1 MLIRKIQLKFEKSN
15 LQKKKSWVTKFGD
28 LTTFLPIN
36 RSFQH
41 IHKGGQFCTSGEN
54 TKTLTLKTHLF
65 QTSRSPPLSQKQKV
79 TAPLA
84 LIFLSQAQHL
94 FSSSPHTLG
103 HHTFSFPSR
112 PQYNPSPDLPSH
124 GQHRQRPAS
133 TPPFFGQL
141 TSSLPFPTHDWNCQP
156 HSRPHLQTSQ
166 GSPSLF
172 SFTITGQ
179 FNKTRIRPSSNSPNT
194 ATRAFQLVANR
205 SSLFYQ
211 PQIQLHFQPKSP
223 TELDPPSFGLR

>member
-36 RSFQH
+36 SSFQH

-54 TKTLTLKTHLF
+54 TKNPNPKNSSLSNQPVAPSWPKTKSH
-65 QTSRSPPLSQKQKV
+65 R
-79 TAPLA
+79 PLA

-94 FSSSPHTLG
+94 FSSSPHTPG

-112 PQYNPSPDLPSH
+112 PQYSPSPDLPSH
-124 GQHRQRPAS
+124 GQHRQRPSS
-133 TPPFFGQL
+133 TPPFPGRL
-141 TSSLPFPTHDWNCQP
+141 TSSLPFPTHGWNRQP
-156 HSRPHLQTSQ
+156 HNHPHLQTSQ

-172 SFTITGQ
+172 SFTITG
-179 FNKTRIRPSSNSPNT
+179 
-194 ATRAFQLVANR
+194 
-205 SSLFYQ
+205 
-211 PQIQLHFQPKSP
+211 
-223 TELDPPSFGLR
+223 